1 MSGNFFDA
9 PKLKEVY
16 TIKPYPLMFKHVFK
30 ERIWGGPRLEQ
41 IFNCKNPK
49 GHIGE
54 AWIVSD
60 YPEGKSPIMNGELS
74 GKFLSE
80 VMKTHPEWFS
90 RFHLEKF
97 PLLVKLLDAND
108 DLSVQVHPSDE
119 YAMINEKGGSGKTEC
134 WYIIDATPGAGIII
148 GHRAKDRREF
158 AELARENRW
167 DELLVRVPVKAG
179 DFFFIP
185 SGVVHALGKGVLL
198 LEVQQSSDITY
209 RIYDYDR
216 IGLDGNKRELHL
228 EKAIN
233 VIEFN
238 GGNYQTVPN
247 VVRENGLVRTILIS
261 CDYFTVEKWT
271 VADMHVFKSSE
282 VFVLIHIVN
291 GIGQLIYEDGLMHLT
306 KGSSIMVPADMG
318 EYKILGRIEAIV
330 CYINTAFNNSGGGMQ

>member
-1 MSGNFFDA
+1 M
-9 PKLKEVY
+9 
-16 TIKPYPLMFKHVFK
+16 KPYPLIFEPVFK
-30 ERIWGGPRLEQ
+30 ERIWGGSRLEQ

-80 VMKTHPEWFS
+80 VMKTHSEWFS
-90 RFHLEKF
+90 QFHLEKF

-134 WYIIDATPGAGIII
+134 WYIIDSTPGAELTI

-179 DFFFIP
+179 EFFFIP
-185 SGVVHALGKGVLL
+185 SGAVHALGKGILL

-216 IGLDGNKRELHL
+216 IGLDDNKRELHL
-228 EKAIN
+228 EKAID

-238 GGNYQTVPN
+238 GENYQTVPN
-247 VVRENGLVRTILIS
+247 IVSENDLEKTILIS
-261 CDYFTVEKWT
+261 CNYFTVEKWI
-271 VADMHVFKSSE
+271 VEDMHVFKSLK
-282 VFVLIHIVN
+282 VFVLIYIVD
-291 GIGQLIYEDGLMHLT
+291 GKGQLIYEDGLIHLI
-306 KGSSIMVPADMG
+306 KGSSIMVPANMG
-318 EYKILGRIEAIV
+318 KYKIQGRIEAIV
-330 CYINTAFNNSGGGMQ
+330 CYINTSGV

>member
-1 MSGNFFDA
+1 
-9 PKLKEVY
+9 
-16 TIKPYPLMFKHVFK
+16 MFKRVFK
-30 ERIWGGPRLEQ
+30 ERIWGGSRLEQ

-49 GHIGE
+49 GHVGE

-74 GKFLSE
+74 GKSLNE

-119 YAMINEKGGSGKTEC
+119 YAKMNENGGSGKTEC
-134 WYIIDATPGAGIII
+134 WYIIDSTPGAEIII

-179 DFFFIP
+179 EFFFIP
-185 SGVVHALGKGVLL
+185 SGAVHALGKGVLL

-228 EKAIN
+228 EKAID

-238 GGNYQTVPN
+238 GGDYQTVPN
-247 VVRENGLVRTILIS
+247 AVKENDLMKTTLVS

-271 VADMHVFKSSE
+271 VEDMHVFKSLD
-282 VFVLIHIVN
+282 VFVLICIVN
-291 GIGQLIYEDGLMHLT
+291 GKGQLIYADGLIHLT

-330 CYINTAFNNSGGGMQ
+330 CYINTSIA